1 MTCALVIWPMVL
13 TDLLTFI
20 SPHLNYM
27 IVQKQKN
34 FANIAIARFFNCL
47 GFPPS
52 DLGRA
57 DSNYLKVD
65 IEIIIDAPFYIGS
78 A

>member
-1 MTCALVIWPMVL
+1 VPIALC
-13 TDLLTFI
+13 FI
-20 SPHLNYM
+20 
-27 IVQKQKN
+27 IAQKQQN
-34 FANIAIARFFNCL
+34 LANIAIARFFNCF

-57 DSNYLKVD
+57 GTNYLKVD